1 MMIFTMILQIITTT
15 LMAIH
20 GEARPS
26 PKMHIAYC
34 NAWVVVLF
42 YNNFVGLLAF

>member
-1 MMIFTMILQIITTT
+1 MMIFTMILKIITTT

-20 GEARPS
+20 GEAKP
-26 PKMHIAYC
+26 PPNAYC
-34 NAWVVVLF
+34 INAWVVVLF

>member
-20 GEARPS
+20 GEAKP
-26 PKMHIAYC
+26 PPNCILHIAMR
-34 NAWVVVLF
+34 
-42 YNNFVGLLAF
+42 G

>member
-20 GEARPS
+20 GEAKPP
-26 PKMHIAYC
+26 PKCISHLC
-34 NAWVVVLF
+34 
-42 YNNFVGLLAF
+42 VGSCVISQ